1 MEKSSGH
8 ETADI
13 RIAKTIKE
21 YGQLDEKDKKIPY
34 VTTESESLKAF
45 VDGYILGEHGGT
57 VNCLS
62 IFGAIGAV
70 QAIAATLVSGKSIEL
85 WGKGEFGK
93 ELHKQW
99 GKVKY
104 RMISK
109 RLPASKMLTMIVVV
123 DSAMLSDDPGD
134 FMIITKTENPVDLL
148 YGNLIVRS
156 EIPLHV
162 SWKKWLWSTF
172 VHFEWLKELPGY
184 NMRGFEIS
192 FNDDELAEKIEI
204 GIRSGRIPKI

>member
-1 MEKSSGH
+1 M
-8 ETADI
+8 D
-13 RIAKTIKE
+13 
-21 YGQLDEKDKKIPY
+21 KIPY

-148 YGNLIVRS
+148 YGNLIARS